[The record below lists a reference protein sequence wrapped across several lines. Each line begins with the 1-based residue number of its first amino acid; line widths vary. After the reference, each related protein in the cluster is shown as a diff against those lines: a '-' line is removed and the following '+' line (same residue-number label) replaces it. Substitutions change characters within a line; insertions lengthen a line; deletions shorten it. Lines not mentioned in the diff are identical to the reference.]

1 MVHDALISPF
11 PRYRNLRS
19 LKKDPF
25 AMALFSAETG
35 ADQMTRIKH
44 HFLRVVLFA
53 ACTFCIRLCV
63 EMLL

>member
-25 AMALFSAETG
+25 AMALQYLALKPE
-35 ADQMTRIKH
+35 QIK
-44 HFLRVVLFA
+44 
-53 ACTFCIRLCV
+53 
-63 EMLL
+63 